1 MEMDALLNMV
11 FAAVISGLGWW
22 IKSQHDE
29 IRRVTILLN
38 RTREE
43 LGRDYVSKIDSN
55 QVLMQIMSKFD
66 KLEEKIDRLM
76 ERQAKWP
83 FWRQLQQQY
92 QAEARKA
99 RRAAQRQKEKER
111 EELMEAIAWSLSGM
125 AAIGGVGALI
135 YFLGRYMEKW

>member
-29 IRRVTILLN
+29 IQRVTILLN

-43 LGRDYVSKIDSN
+43 MSKEYVTKVESN

-66 KLEEKIDRLM
+66 KLEEKMDRLM
-76 ERQAKWP
+76 
-83 FWRQLQQQY
+83 
-92 QAEARKA
+92 ARK
-99 RRAAQRQKEKER
+99 
-111 EELMEAIAWSLSGM
+111 
-125 AAIGGVGALI
+125 
-135 YFLGRYMEKW
+135 

>member
-43 LGRDYVSKIDSN
+43 LGRDYVSKADSN
-55 QVLMQIMSKFD
+55 QVLMQIMNKFD

-76 ERQAKWP
+76 ER
-83 FWRQLQQQY
+83 
-92 QAEARKA
+92 
-99 RRAAQRQKEKER
+99 
-111 EELMEAIAWSLSGM
+111 
-125 AAIGGVGALI
+125 
-135 YFLGRYMEKW
+135 

>member
-43 LGRDYVSKIDSN
+43 LGRDYVSKTDSN

-76 ERQAKWP
+76 ER
-83 FWRQLQQQY
+83 
-92 QAEARKA
+92 
-99 RRAAQRQKEKER
+99 
-111 EELMEAIAWSLSGM
+111 
-125 AAIGGVGALI
+125 
-135 YFLGRYMEKW
+135 